1 MTEHV
6 VPLCI
11 KPTDKFPDLWKRM
24 AIQRLM
30 LKTEYAEIQYD
41 IQCPTI
47 QKDIPKQIYKDC
59 GTLFPESCCRKGNR
73 WLSLVD
79 AVDVNVSENEKE
91 GKMQNSNEKKK
102 KQPNASNTAQI
113 LNIFEILVEM
123 PFIDAIDDD
132 GQIKSTKQS
141 KTKFHHHHS
150 SVKGPH
156 RQFVSWRILFLFLC
170 YKCKILFTIKYKI
183 NQCNKSVQHC
193 VSFRT

>member
-1 MTEHV
+1 MTFSAQLFKKTYPSKFIKIVEHY
-6 VPLCI
+6 
-11 KPTDKFPDLWKRM
+11 FPNHAAEKVIDGHL
-24 AIQRLM
+24 QLM
-30 LKTEYAEIQYD
+30 LLMLTCQKT
-41 IQCPTI
+41 
-47 QKDIPKQIYKDC
+47 KK
-59 GTLFPESCCRKGNR
+59 R
-73 WLSLVD
+73 
-79 AVDVNVSENEKE
+79 
-91 GKMQNSNEKKK
+91 KMQNSNEKKK

-156 RQFVSWRILFLFLC
+156 HQFVSWRILFLFLC